1 MESGVTNALV
11 TYHTEL
17 YDKYHAYLYAK
28 QNNQPGAKLSF
39 FKYENLLN
47 ISKID
52 IYIYIYYS

>member
-17 YDKYHAYLYAK
+17 YDKYHTYLSAKQANQPDAYLSLY
-28 QNNQPGAKLSF
+28 
-39 FKYENLLN
+39 KYENLLN

-52 IYIYIYYS
+52 IYIYIYIL